1 MGIEQL
7 LRLKAAVASMES
19 LAAVGE
25 DFIEADKDFHR
36 TFFELLG
43 SQLLSNPPGAFR
55 DAYYTLH
62 TSIGIKT
69 NPISISLRP
78 PRQTATPSRR

>member
-7 LRLKAAVASMES
+7 LRLKAAAASMES

-25 DFIEADKDFHR
+25 DFIEADKNFYR

-43 SQLLSNPPGAFR
+43 SQLLSNPPGVF
-55 DAYYTLH
+55 
-62 TSIGIKT
+62 
-69 NPISISLRP
+69 
-78 PRQTATPSRR
+78 